1 MSYEINM
8 VIEAIQEAGGRI
20 RSQELIAF
28 LLKKGLSKRDIQ
40 RAVQTAFD
48 KGQVKLD
55 RDMRLIAVSK
65 EVNQAA

>member
-8 VIEAIQEAGGRI
+8 VIGAIQEAGGRI

-28 LLKKGLSKRDIQ
+28 LLEKGLTKRDIQ
-40 RAVQTAFD
+40 LAVQTAFD

-55 RDMRLIAVSK
+55 RDMKLIVDSN
-65 EVNQAA
+65 EVHQAA